1 VVLLTVGCCW
11 LCDAVGCWLVR
22 NLINSGTGCAGYILR
37 LAHKGCTVGAQKA
50 RRGRAGGAQG
60 ARRGRAEGA
69 QGARRGRAGGA
80 QGARRGR
87 AGGAQGARTGQ
98 GSALALHNFNI
109 LWYACMDGADMCRSL
124 GMYECRYLHSCV
136 ML

>member
-1 VVLLTVGCCW
+1 MVLLTVGCCW

-69 QGARRGRAGGA
+69 QGARRGRAQDKGVHLHYTISTFSGM
-80 QGARRGR
+80 
-87 AGGAQGARTGQ
+87 
-98 GSALALHNFNI
+98 LAWMVQICVDL
-109 LWYACMDGADMCRSL
+109 LGCMNVDTCIA
-124 GMYECRYLHSCV
+124 V
-136 ML
+136 